1 MAWYIDE
8 FGQRR
13 VPLNFEQ
20 DQSRKT
26 IRNKKKCYPLSVDE
40 VNAMNNYLVEQ
51 DRALEKE
58 KTTIKKD
65 DQLVIFN
72 KLEDMKLKS
81 KLINMGY
88 LKFDFKTPP

>member
-1 MAWYIDE
+1 
-8 FGQRR
+8 
-13 VPLNFEQ
+13 
-20 DQSRKT
+20 
-26 IRNKKKCYPLSVDE
+26 
-40 VNAMNNYLVEQ
+40 MNNYLVEQ